1 MKLSFRPTKNPNHHL
16 WKNNGHWWLNL
27 TVHKDD
33 YTKERVRRSLNTQD
47 IEHARRLRDLILENE
62 WGHQ

>member
-1 MKLSFRPTKNPNHHL
+1 MKLSFRQTKNPNHHL
-16 WKNNGHWWLNL
+16 WKNNGRWWLNF

-33 YTKERVRRSLNTQD
+33 YTKERVRRSLNTKD
-47 IEHARRLRDLILENE
+47 LEHAKRLRDLILENE